1 MAERQHVTDM
11 TQVGQGVLRLGCPF
25 GKVRQGR
32 RLLVEA
38 PALEEAG
45 ASLATGTQ
53 RRSAS
58 ALAAMEP
65 TNGATWPKEGRVGVV
80 G

>member
-1 MAERQHVTDM
+1 
-11 TQVGQGVLRLGCPF
+11 
-25 GKVRQGR
+25 
-32 RLLVEA
+32 VEA
-38 PALEEAG
+38 PAPGEAG

-53 RRSAS
+53 RRNAS

-65 TNGATWPKEGRVGVV
+65 TNGATWPKEERVGVV